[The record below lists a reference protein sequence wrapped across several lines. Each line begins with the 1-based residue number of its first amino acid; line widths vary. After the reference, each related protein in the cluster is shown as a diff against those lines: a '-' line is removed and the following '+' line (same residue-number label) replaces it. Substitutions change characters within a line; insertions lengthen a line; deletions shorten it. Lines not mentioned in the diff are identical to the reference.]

1 MHRRRIQE
9 FRSLNDVHQTYG
21 STEAGGISTMIGH
34 EECRRLRSVGSLSQD
49 VEAKIV
55 DTVTGQPLSIGQ
67 SGELRIRG
75 PACLIGYV
83 GDEEANGRAF
93 DSSGWLKTG
102 DLCYFDGDWFLF
114 VLDRLKELIKN
125 KAYQVP
131 PAELEHLLQS
141 LPGVADAAVV
151 TYPDAE
157 AGQIP
162 VAFIVRQP
170 GHDLT
175 EARVMG
181 FVAEKVAAY
190 KKKIRGVVFTNSIP
204 KTAYGK
210 ILRSQLRN
218 HVETVKWQTTYDT
231 VPCIL
236 CHLYGI

>member
-1 MHRRRIQE
+1 
-9 FRSLNDVHQTYG
+9 V
-21 STEAGGISTMIGH
+21 
-34 EECRRLRSVGSLSQD
+34 
-49 VEAKIV
+49 
-55 DTVTGQPLSIGQ
+55 
-67 SGELRIRG
+67 
-75 PACLIGYV
+75 
-83 GDEEANGRAF
+83 EEANGPAF

-102 DLCYFDGDWFLF
+102 DLCYFDGDGILF
-114 VLDRLKELIKN
+114 VLDRLKELIKY

-131 PAELEHLLQS
+131 PAELDHQLQS

-151 TYPDAE
+151 PTYHSLSLSLSLSLSANDSYPDAE

-175 EARVMG
+175 EAQVMG
-181 FVAEKVAAY
+181 FVAEKVATY
-190 KKKIRGVVFTNSIP
+190 KKKIRRVGFANSIP
-204 KTAYGK
+204 KTASAK
-210 ILRSQLRN
+210 ILRSQPRN

>member
-1 MHRRRIQE
+1 
-9 FRSLNDVHQTYG
+9 
-21 STEAGGISTMIGH
+21 MIGH

-151 TYPDAE
+151 TILPLSLSLSLCK
-157 AGQIP
+157 
-162 VAFIVRQP
+162 RQ
-170 GHDLT
+170 
-175 EARVMG
+175 V
-181 FVAEKVAAY
+181 
-190 KKKIRGVVFTNSIP
+190 S
-204 KTAYGK
+204 
-210 ILRSQLRN
+210 
-218 HVETVKWQTTYDT
+218 
-231 VPCIL
+231 
-236 CHLYGI
+236 

>member
-1 MHRRRIQE
+1 M
-9 FRSLNDVHQTYG
+9 QTITNGNTAVIY
-21 STEAGGISTMIGH
+21 
-34 EECRRLRSVGSLSQD
+34 
-49 VEAKIV
+49 K
-55 DTVTGQPLSIGQ
+55 
-67 SGELRIRG
+67 
-75 PACLIGYV
+75 
-83 GDEEANGRAF
+83 ANGRAF

-102 DLCYFDGDWFLF
+102 DLCYFDGDGLLF
-114 VLDRLKELIKN
+114 VLDRLKELIKY

-131 PAELEHLLQS
+131 LAELEHLLQS

-151 TYPDAE
+151 TILSLSLSLCANGSYPDAE

-175 EARVMG
+175 QAQVMG

-190 KKKIRGVVFTNSIP
+190 KKKFRGVVFTNSIP

-210 ILRSQLRN
+210 ILRSQPRN
-218 HVETVKWQTTYDT
+218 HVETVKWQTTCDT